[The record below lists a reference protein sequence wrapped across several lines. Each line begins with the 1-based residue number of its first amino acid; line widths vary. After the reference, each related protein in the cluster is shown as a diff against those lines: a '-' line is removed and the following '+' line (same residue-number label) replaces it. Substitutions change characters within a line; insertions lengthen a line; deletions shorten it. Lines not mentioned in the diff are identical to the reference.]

1 MEKREASSVK
11 SGMSTRRL
19 HFGKSTTIAPPRARA
34 PRGINA
40 DTAALLLLALLPPT
54 ACIVGGIRGQL
65 RAARFEEIK

>member
-11 SGMSTRRL
+11 SGMSTSAGCTL
-19 HFGKSTTIAPPRARA
+19 LSTTPPRARA